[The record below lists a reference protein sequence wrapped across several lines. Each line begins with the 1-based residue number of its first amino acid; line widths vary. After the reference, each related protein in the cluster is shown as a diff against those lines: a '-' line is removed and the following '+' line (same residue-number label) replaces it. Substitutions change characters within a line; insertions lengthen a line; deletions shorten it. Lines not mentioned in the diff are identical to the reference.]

1 MNTSLKFPFYAKF
14 ALITIGAFVF
24 VYVLYIGKSIILPII
39 YATILAI
46 ILNPLVNLLVKKR
59 VNRIVAISLAVL
71 LAILCTLALLY
82 FVSAQIT
89 MFTEIYPALEK
100 KFTEKSIQLIQW
112 ASETF
117 NVKVKEIDKWIATTK
132 KDAIANMG
140 STIGQTLW
148 AVNSVFILVLLLP
161 VYLFMILYYKNLLIE
176 FIRKIFD
183 NNYHNTVFEVLSN
196 SKKIIQ
202 SYLFAL
208 LLEACII
215 AVLNSVGLLFLGV
228 KYAIIL
234 GITGALLNIIPYIG
248 GVIAIILPMI
258 IAFVT
263 KDNST
268 TAILVL
274 ILYLVIQFID
284 NNIIIPHIV
293 ASKVKINALIS
304 LIAVI
309 IAGAL
314 WGVPGMFLSI
324 PITAILKV
332 IFDHIEPLKP
342 WGFLLGNIVP
352 TSKMHFAIRKKKVV
366 KA

>member
-1 MNTSLKFPFYAKF
+1 MNIGVKFPLYAKF
-14 ALITIGAFVF
+14 ALITIGAFIF
-24 VYVLYIGKSIILPII
+24 VYILYIGKSIILPII
-39 YATILAI
+39 YATIFAI
-46 ILNPLVNLLVKKR
+46 ILNPFVNYLVKKR
-59 VNRIVAISLAVL
+59 VNRIIAISLAVL
-71 LAILCTLALLY
+71 LAILCTLGLLY
-82 FVSAQIT
+82 FVSAQVS
-89 MFTEIYPALEK
+89 MFTETYPALEK
-100 KFTEKSIQLIQW
+100 KFTEKSIQVIHW
-112 ASETF
+112 ASVNF
-117 NVKVKEIDKWIATTK
+117 NVKVKDIDKWIATTK
-132 KDAIANMG
+132 QDAIANMG

-148 AVNSVFILVLLLP
+148 ALNSIVILLLLLP
-161 VYLFMILYYKNLLIE
+161 VYIFMILYYKNLLTM
-176 FIRKIFD
+176 FIRKLFD
-183 NNYHNTVFEVLSN
+183 SVYHTTVFDVLTN
-196 SKKIIQ
+196 SKTIIQ

-208 LLEACII
+208 LLEASII
-215 AVLNSVGLLFLGV
+215 AVLNSAGLLLLGV

-234 GITGALLNIIPYIG
+234 GITGALLNMIPYIG

-268 TAILVL
+268 TAFLVL

-284 NNIIIPHIV
+284 NNIIIPYLV

-309 IAGAL
+309 VAGAL
-314 WGVPGMFLSI
+314 WGVAGMFLSI

-352 TSKMHFAIRKKKVV
+352 TSKMQFTIRKKKVV
-366 KA
+366 KE

>member
-1 MNTSLKFPFYAKF
+1 MNTSLKFPLYAKF
-14 ALITIGAFVF
+14 ALITLGAFVF
-24 VYVLYIGKSIILPII
+24 VYILYLGKSIILPVI
-39 YATILAI
+39 YATIFAI
-46 ILNPLVNLLVKKR
+46 ILNPFVNYLVKKKF
-59 VNRIVAISLAVL
+59 NRFIAISLAVL
-71 LAILCTLALLY
+71 LTILCTLALLY

-89 MFTEIYPALEK
+89 MFSETYPALEK
-100 KFTEKSIQLIQW
+100 KFNEKSIQAIHW
-112 ASETF
+112 TSVNF
-117 NVKVKEIDKWIATTK
+117 KIKIKDIDKWIVTTK
-132 KDAIANMG
+132 QDAIANMG
-140 STIGQTLW
+140 NTIGQTLW
-148 AVNSVFILVLLLP
+148 AINNVLILILLLP
-161 VYLFMILYYKNLLIE
+161 VYLFMILYYKNLLVE
-176 FIRKIFD
+176 FIRRLFD
-183 NNYHNTVFEVLSN
+183 NNYHTAVFEVLSN
-196 SKKIIQ
+196 SKNIIQ

-208 LLEACII
+208 LLEASIV
-215 AVLNSVGLLFLGV
+215 AVLNSAGLLLLGV

-234 GITGALLNIIPYIG
+234 GITGALLNMIPYIG

-284 NNIIIPHIV
+284 NNIIIPYLV

-309 IAGAL
+309 VAGAL

-332 IFDHIEPLKP
+332 IFDHVEPLKP

-352 TSKMHFAIRKKKVV
+352 TSKMHFTIRKKKVV
-366 KA
+366 KS

>member
-1 MNTSLKFPFYAKF
+1 MSTSLKFPLYAKF
-14 ALITIGAFVF
+14 TLVLIGVFVF
-24 VYVLYIGKSIILPII
+24 IYTLYIGKQIILPII
-39 YATILAI
+39 YATITAI
-46 ILNPLVNLLVKKR
+46 ILNPLVNYLVKKR
-59 VNRIVAISLAVL
+59 MNRIVAISLAVV
-71 LAILCTLALLY
+71 LAILFTMALLL

-89 MFTEIYPALEK
+89 MFTETYPALEK
-100 KFTEKSIQLIQW
+100 KFNEKSLQVTQW
-112 ASETF
+112 ASTNF
-117 NVKVKEIDKWIATTK
+117 SLKVKDIDQWVATTK
-132 KDAIANMG
+132 QDAIAKMG

-148 AVNSVFILVLLLP
+148 AINNVLILILLLP

-176 FIRKIFD
+176 FIRKLFNNTHHTAVFD
-183 NNYHNTVFEVLSN
+183 VLSN

-208 LLEACII
+208 VLEACIV
-215 AVLNSVGLLFLGV
+215 AVLNSAGLLLLGV

-268 TAILVL
+268 SAILVL
-274 ILYLVIQFID
+274 ILYLFIQFID

-309 IAGAL
+309 VAGAL

-332 IFDHIEPLKP
+332 IFDHVEPLKP
-342 WGFLLGNIVP
+342 WGYLLGNIVP
-352 TSKMHFAIRKKKVV
+352 TTKLQFAIRKR
-366 KA
+366 KAEKE